1 MSKQPAQ
8 SLFAE
13 RLVQARELRGL
24 SQRALGDLMGLGK
37 DKGSTRINRY
47 ERQTS
52 SVSLEALDELAR
64 ALDVPKA
71 YLVADTGAF
80 ADALLRLSQ
89 IDLEKR
95 PEVIQLLDRLVEDP
109 KLAARLL
116 SAESPSTKAKS
127 TSRRKA

>member
-1 MSKQPAQ
+1 
-8 SLFAE
+8 
-13 RLVQARELRGL
+13 
-24 SQRALGDLMGLGK
+24 MGLGK

-52 SVSLEALDELAR
+52 SVSLEALDGLAR

-89 IDLEKR
+89 IDLEKQ
-95 PEVIQLLDRLVEDP
+95 PEVIQLLDRLVDDP

-116 SAESPSTKAKS
+116 AASKPPDKAKPAG
-127 TSRRKA
+127 RRKA

>member
-1 MSKQPAQ
+1 
-8 SLFAE
+8 
-13 RLVQARELRGL
+13 
-24 SQRALGDLMGLGK
+24 MGLGK

>member
-1 MSKQPAQ
+1 
-8 SLFAE
+8 
-13 RLVQARELRGL
+13 
-24 SQRALGDLMGLGK
+24 MGLGK

-89 IDLEKR
+89 IDLEKQ
-95 PEVIQLLDRLVEDP
+95 PEVIQLLDRLVDNP
-109 KLAARLL
+109 QLAARLL
-116 SAESPSTKAKS
+116 AASKPPAKAKPAG
-127 TSRRKA
+127 RRKA